1 MAPSPPLPSLPQAP
15 GSQPAKGRL
24 LILRLSRY
32 DDYPPPLPPSQIDSK
47 HFKMKISTDVEIS
60 KFLVLLVSLETNHL
74 LAIPLAKFLSAG
86 SNARMRFT
94 LDSRKSSDLNLEAL
108 SEEGEEKVQVMLAD
122 RRGWGARWYR
132 GEKMIYEPVR
142 GGGRGAR

>member
-32 DDYPPPLPPSQIDSK
+32 DDYPPSLRLISK
-47 HFKMKISTDVEIS
+47 DFKMKISTDVEIS
-60 KFLVLLVSLETNHL
+60 KFLVLLVSLETSHL
-74 LAIPLAKFLSAG
+74 LAIPLAKLSAG

>member
-1 MAPSPPLPSLPQAP
+1 
-15 GSQPAKGRL
+15 
-24 LILRLSRY
+24 
-32 DDYPPPLPPSQIDSK
+32 
-47 HFKMKISTDVEIS
+47 MKISTDVEIS
-60 KFLVLLVSLETNHL
+60 KFLVLLVSLETSHL
-74 LAIPLAKFLSAG
+74 LAISLAKLSAG

>member
-32 DDYPPPLPPSQIDSK
+32 DDYPPSLLPQIDSK
-47 HFKMKISTDVEIS
+47 DFKMKISTDVEIS
-60 KFLVLLVSLETNHL
+60 KFLVLLVSLETSHL
-74 LAIPLAKFLSAG
+74 LAIPLAKLSAG

>member
-1 MAPSPPLPSLPQAP
+1 
-15 GSQPAKGRL
+15 
-24 LILRLSRY
+24 
-32 DDYPPPLPPSQIDSK
+32 
-47 HFKMKISTDVEIS
+47 MKISTDVEIS
-60 KFLVLLVSLETNHL
+60 KFLVLLVSLETNHF
-74 LAIPLAKFLSAG
+74 LAIPLAKLSAG

-122 RRGWGARWYR
+122 RRGWGARWCR